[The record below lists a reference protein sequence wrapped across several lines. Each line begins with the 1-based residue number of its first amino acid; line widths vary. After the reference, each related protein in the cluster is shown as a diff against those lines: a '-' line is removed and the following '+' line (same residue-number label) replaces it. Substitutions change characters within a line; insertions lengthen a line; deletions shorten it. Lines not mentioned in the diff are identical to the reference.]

1 MIYDWAPPPF
11 TTHCANG
18 GESPSSIPQ
27 DGGSSIPVHDRR
39 SFDELFISTYD
50 ELKRLASALHASSQ
64 GEALTPTALVH
75 EAWLKMAVSP
85 PPCVSNLHFK
95 RITARAMRRLLVDS
109 ARRRNALKRCR
120 REGTVSSLETDVCT
134 LREDLLALNH
144 ALAHLQRVRPR
155 QAAVV
160 RHRFFAGMD
169 INEIA
174 AELRISTE
182 TVTRDWRSARE
193 WLADRLRSDLSHTTN

>member
-1 MIYDWAPPPF
+1 V
-11 TTHCANG
+11 
-18 GESPSSIPQ
+18 Q
-27 DGGSSIPVHDRR
+27 DRR
-39 SFDELFISTYD
+39 SFDEFFISTYD
-50 ELKRLASALHASSQ
+50 ELKHLASALRAASQS
-64 GEALTPTALVH
+64 EALTATALVH

-85 PPCVSNLHFK
+85 PTCVSNLHFK

-109 ARRRNALKRCR
+109 ARRRNALKRCFQEDILSR
-120 REGTVSSLETDVCT
+120 VETDFSSLS
-134 LREDLLALNH
+134 EDLLALNQ

-160 RHRFFAGMD
+160 RQRFFAGMD
-169 INEIA
+169 MGEIA